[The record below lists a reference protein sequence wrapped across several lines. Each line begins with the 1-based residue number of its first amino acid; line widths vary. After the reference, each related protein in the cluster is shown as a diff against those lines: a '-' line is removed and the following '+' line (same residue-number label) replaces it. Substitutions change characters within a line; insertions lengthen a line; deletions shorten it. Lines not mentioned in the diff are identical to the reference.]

1 MRVDPQPLDFVG
13 PERPAATHG
22 LSAYDAAH
30 LKLALRRSIVLVIHD
45 AQDSSNELNSAA
57 WAARSLTRTGADR
70 DVAQRGH
77 DLVMA
82 TQQGVPTALG
92 SSPDARL
99 LVDIDLSVLGR
110 PAKRFERYDHDMR
123 KQHAWVPG
131 FRYREGRAK
140 VLQGFLDQPR
150 LYHGEAAAALLES
163 QAGGNLTAA
172 LTCTQRR
179 LAQ

>member
-1 MRVDPQPLDFVG
+1 VRVDPQTRDFVG

-22 LSAYDAAH
+22 LSACDAAY
-30 LKLALRRSIVLVIHD
+30 LKLAMRRSLVLVIHD
-45 AQDSSNELNSAA
+45 PQDSSNELNSAA
-57 WAARSLTRTGADR
+57 WAARSLTRAGADSN
-70 DVAQRGH
+70 VAQRVH

-99 LVDIDLSVLGR
+99 LVDIDLSVLG
-110 PAKRFERYDHDMR
+110 
-123 KQHAWVPG
+123 
-131 FRYREGRAK
+131 
-140 VLQGFLDQPR
+140 
-150 LYHGEAAAALLES
+150 S